1 MCAEQAIYALAWSP
15 DSDQI
20 VSSCGPNLSIKPI
33 QVLISEQ
40 ATVCSQKTRLI
51 AQEHHVACR
60 MLGIKF

>member
-1 MCAEQAIYALAWSP
+1 MICAEQAIYALAWSP

-40 ATVCSQKTRLI
+40 AMFPEDKI
-51 AQEHHVACR
+51 AQEYVACR